1 MPFLSD
7 SHQAQER
14 LWNRPEDVNFEELL
28 CALLFCGY
36 TGKRSFQIS
45 RSLAELARTEKGLFY
60 LEPENI
66 ASLQGIGRA
75 RASAIVAATE
85 LARRQYSKKWPKA
98 KKIDLKTLA
107 QHLQIKLEG
116 LGREYFYLFSF
127 NRSFGLI
134 QEHLLARG
142 GSEAVNIYYRDILKT
157 LLNDRASQTLIAHNH
172 PDASALPSDADLISM
187 RRLKNILEEIGII
200 LLDQYIVGMDGVYSC
215 KDSKLIIA
223 S

>member
-1 MPFLSD
+1 MSD
-7 SHQAQER
+7 PYQAQER

-36 TGKRSFQIS
+36 TSKQSSQIS
-45 RSLAELARTEKGLFY
+45 RSLAALARTEKGLFY

-85 LARRQYSKKWPKA
+85 LARRQYRKEWPKNKEINLRA
-98 KKIDLKTLA
+98 LA
-107 QHLQIKLEG
+107 QHLQTKLEG
-116 LGREYFYLFSF
+116 LGKEYFYLFSF

-134 QEHLLARG
+134 REHLLARG
-142 GSEAVNIYYRDILKT
+142 GAEALNIYYRDILKA

-172 PDASALPSDADLISM
+172 PDASAFASDADLSSM
-187 RRLKNILEEIGII
+187 RRLKNTLEEIGIT
-200 LLDQYIVGMDGVYSC
+200 LVDQYIVGMDGVYSC
-215 KDSKLIIA
+215 KQSKLIIA
-223 S
+223 N